1 MQTYSDGRFCNLI
14 KISSSIWFYFFYFR
28 TRRQSKNKE
37 RTEDRILI
45 RLSIF
50 GEWIQ
55 VRFYLTLLFTNF
67 KIAWEISDFFLS
79 WVGKNIGGTHVEE
92 ISDLRKKNL
101 KTSLSL
107 RKKSIFG
114 GTVGWE
120 KLKSSEK
127 SQIWENFSVVGPE
140 ARILTLYKH
149 PSLYS
154 MFTRP
159 LYIMHIKHKWSQ
171 CCLFWWIFYHL
182 LLHAYIYSQTC
193 LIQGKDW
200 FLFILFTT
208 VSIDRCDF
216 SPLLSSKSEFQ
227 RKHIEIKLI

>member
-1 MQTYSDGRFCNLI
+1 M
-14 KISSSIWFYFFYFR
+14 
-28 TRRQSKNKE
+28 
-37 RTEDRILI
+37 
-45 RLSIF
+45 SIF

-67 KIAWEISDFFLS
+67 KISWEISDFFLS
-79 WVGKNIGGTHVEE
+79 WVGKKHWWHARWRN
-92 ISDLRKKNL
+92 LRFKKKKNL

-107 RKKSIFG
+107 RKSIFG

-120 KLKSSEK
+120 KLKFSEK

-149 PSLYS
+149 PSSYS

>member
-1 MQTYSDGRFCNLI
+1 M
-14 KISSSIWFYFFYFR
+14 
-28 TRRQSKNKE
+28 
-37 RTEDRILI
+37 
-45 RLSIF
+45 SIF

-67 KIAWEISDFFLS
+67 KISWEISDFFLS
-79 WVGKNIGGTHVEE
+79 WVGKNIGGPHVEE

-107 RKKSIFG
+107 RKSIYG

-127 SQIWENFSVVGPE
+127 TQIWENFSVVGPE

-182 LLHAYIYSQTC
+182 LLHAYVYIVKHVWFKEKIDFYSYHLLQYPST
-193 LIQGKDW
+193 DVT
-200 FLFILFTT
+200 FLHYCQANPNFNENIL
-208 VSIDRCDF
+208 
-216 SPLLSSKSEFQ
+216 K
-227 RKHIEIKLI
+227 